1 MSKPK
6 YPFEKRLEVVNH
18 YFTTDDGYR
27 IISARFGVPRTQV
40 RTWVAL
46 YEKHGEKGLIP
57 KPKGVSA
64 DPELRLKIGTKRN
77 IAISVDPE
85 KAASALELSKDR
97 RIEDLERQVRFLETR
112 LMYLKKPE
120 SLSSSHEKVK
130 VLNELRQFYPLDE
143 LLRAAEIPRSTFY
156 YHLKALSKPDKYAD
170 VKKRISEIY
179 HENRGRY
186 GYRRVTLSLHREGK
200 QINHKA
206 VQRLMGTLSLKAAIK
221 VKRYRSYRGE
231 VGQTAPNVLQR
242 DFKATRPNEKW
253 VTDVTEFAVNG
264 RKLYLSPVIDLFN
277 NEVIS
282 YSLSERPVMNMVE
295 NMLDQAF
302 KKLNPH
308 EHPVLHSDQ
317 GWQYRMRRYQ
327 NILKEHGIKQSMSRK
342 GNCLD
347 NAVVECFFGTLKSEC
362 FYLDEF
368 SNISELKDAVTEYIE
383 YYNSRRISLKL
394 KGLTPIEYRNQ
405 TYMPRV

>member
-1 MSKPK
+1 NMSVEGL
-6 YPFEKRLEVVNH
+6 FVHGGDLWRLN
-18 YFTTDDGYR
+18 T
-27 IISARFGVPRTQV
+27 P
-40 RTWVAL
+40 
-46 YEKHGEKGLIP
+46 
-57 KPKGVSA
+57 
-64 DPELRLKIGTKRN
+64 
-77 IAISVDPE
+77 
-85 KAASALELSKDR
+85 LSC
-97 RIEDLERQVRFLETR
+97 LQ
-112 LMYLKKPE
+112 PP
-120 SLSSSHEKVK
+120 
-130 VLNELRQFYPLDE
+130 QQ
-143 LLRAAEIPRSTFY
+143 
-156 YHLKALSKPDKYAD
+156 
-170 VKKRISEIY
+170 
-179 HENRGRY
+179 
-186 GYRRVTLSLHREGK
+186 GK
-200 QINHKA
+200 TH
-206 VQRLMGTLSLKAAIK
+206 
-221 VKRYRSYRGE
+221 
-231 VGQTAPNVLQR
+231 
-242 DFKATRPNEKW
+242 
-253 VTDVTEFAVNG
+253 
-264 RKLYLSPVIDLFN
+264 LSPVIDLFN

>member
-1 MSKPK
+1 MS
-6 YPFEKRLEVVNH
+6 
-18 YFTTDDGYR
+18 G
-27 IISARFGVPRTQV
+27 SA
-40 RTWVAL
+40 
-46 YEKHGEKGLIP
+46 
-57 KPKGVSA
+57 
-64 DPELRLKIGTKRN
+64 
-77 IAISVDPE
+77 
-85 KAASALELSKDR
+85 
-97 RIEDLERQVRFLETR
+97 
-112 LMYLKKPE
+112 
-120 SLSSSHEKVK
+120 
-130 VLNELRQFYPLDE
+130 
-143 LLRAAEIPRSTFY
+143 
-156 YHLKALSKPDKYAD
+156 
-170 VKKRISEIY
+170 
-179 HENRGRY
+179 
-186 GYRRVTLSLHREGK
+186 
-200 QINHKA
+200 
-206 VQRLMGTLSLKAAIK
+206 
-221 VKRYRSYRGE
+221 
-231 VGQTAPNVLQR
+231 
-242 DFKATRPNEKW
+242 
-253 VTDVTEFAVNG
+253 FAVTHHAFSSGAGRTSDGNG
-264 RKLYLSPVIDLFN
+264 SHASTLKSPSYTKSVSWQHYL
-277 NEVIS
+277 
-282 YSLSERPVMNMVE
+282 MNMVE